1 MKAMKRPGRAA
12 AMSKRPADVDVGPPR
27 PTDDDDDVGPPRPSD
42 DDDVGPPRPSD
53 DDGEDVGPARPPV
66 QKKRKAALE
75 FAELYLENLPV
86 GEMYEK
92 SYMHRDVVTDV
103 IVTPNEFVIT
113 ASCDGQV
120 RAAAARA
127 RGLAAQTARSLASGA
142 RPAASQR
149 HH

>member
-1 MKAMKRPGRAA
+1 MPMPAAGGAQAPQRA
-12 AMSKRPADVDVGPPR
+12 
-27 PTDDDDDVGPPRPSD
+27 
-42 DDDVGPPRPSD
+42 
-53 DDGEDVGPARPPV
+53 
-66 QKKRKAALE
+66 KKRKKRKVLE
-75 FAELYLENLPV
+75 FERVYLESLPAA
-86 GEMYEK
+86 EMYEK